1 MLVLDGGEK
10 SNNTSIRY
18 SPDGHGSVVQLQY
31 LKHFFNNWRLSGCAQ
46 ASLSIFFKK
55 NLIKLKLL
63 LQCTEYNYITY

>member
-31 LKHFFNNWRLSGCAQ
+31 LKHFFNNWRLSGCEPEY
-46 ASLSIFFKK
+46 LFKK
-55 NLIKLKLL
+55 KL
-63 LQCTEYNYITY
+63 N